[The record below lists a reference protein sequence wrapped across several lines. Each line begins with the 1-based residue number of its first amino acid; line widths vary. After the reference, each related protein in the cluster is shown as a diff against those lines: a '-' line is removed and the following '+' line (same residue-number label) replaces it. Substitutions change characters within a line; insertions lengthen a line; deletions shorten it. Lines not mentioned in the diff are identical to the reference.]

1 MQTSAERET
10 TEAVP
15 VEDTDQFI
23 ADAREDKPEEDPR
36 HEPDTKLADIRLCF
50 GAYFLVIIAGKER
63 RGSDRLN
70 KERKARPVFTVRNI
84 PLLMIIWSSL
94 IYSFYSLVSVGLQSF
109 ISALG

>member
-1 MQTSAERET
+1 MQTSVEREK
-10 TEAVP
+10 TEAVKAD
-15 VEDTDQFI
+15 DTEQII
-23 ADAREDKPEEDPR
+23 ADADTDTPENDTR
-36 HEPDTKLADIRLCF
+36 HLPDTKLADIRLCF

-70 KERKARPVFTVRNI
+70 NERKARPVFTVRNI
-84 PLLMIIWSSL
+84 PLLMLIWGSL